1 MFLIVAVYC
10 CQVFQIL
17 IKLDIICS
25 LVPCR
30 EQSSLPS
37 KGESE
42 IVPRKP
48 YSPFQQFDN
57 KADFAM
63 ARFDDLVNW
72 ARKVTCFTTEN
83 GGILFGKK
91 HSILCVFLD

>member
-1 MFLIVAVYC
+1 M
-10 CQVFQIL
+10 
-17 IKLDIICS
+17 
-25 LVPCR
+25 VPYR

-42 IVPRKP
+42 VVPRKP
-48 YSPFQQFDN
+48 YSPFQQFDG

-72 ARKVTCFTTEN
+72 ARKVKCVVKYNTMEN
-83 GGILFGKK
+83 TLFGK
-91 HSILCVFLD
+91 

>member
-1 MFLIVAVYC
+1 MPY
-10 CQVFQIL
+10 
-17 IKLDIICS
+17 
-25 LVPCR
+25 R

-42 IVPRKP
+42 VVPRKP
-48 YSPFQQFDN
+48 YSPFQQFDG

-72 ARKVTCFTTEN
+72 ARKVNCVVKCNTMEN
-83 GGILFGKK
+83 ILFGK
-91 HSILCVFLD
+91 

>member
-1 MFLIVAVYC
+1 M
-10 CQVFQIL
+10 
-17 IKLDIICS
+17 
-25 LVPCR
+25 PCR
-30 EQSSLPS
+30 DQSSLPS

-63 ARFDDLVNW
+63 ARFDDLINW
-72 ARKVTCFTTEN
+72 ARKVTCFTTEDR
-83 GGILFGKK
+83 GILFGKETLT
-91 HSILCVFLD
+91 INLCFSGLELCKLFYCYQFYRVLCGL

>member
-1 MFLIVAVYC
+1 MPY
-10 CQVFQIL
+10 
-17 IKLDIICS
+17 
-25 LVPCR
+25 R

-42 IVPRKP
+42 VVPRKP
-48 YSPFQQFDN
+48 YSPFQQFDG

-72 ARKVTCFTTEN
+72 ARKV
-83 GGILFGKK
+83 ILWR
-91 HSILCVFLD
+91 ILILANKQSLYFVFYLISNL